1 MRRFKLKFLL
11 PDEAATLCSQRLIV
25 LPCSLPTIQQG
36 IALPDP
42 LLLFFL
48 PRRQISIDCITQ
60 NLLAS
65 GFQFAATDKWLRYW
79 PSQVGPEQKCPFCSV
94 SFEPIE
100 RDGVGFRRKGKL
112 HSLIRGWRGVS
123 WGSTACAL
131 LERPGRDC
139 FIGILSVGRSR
150 SSQGVGAAVLHVP
163 DCSAGCVRRLRT
175 PKLSSHFAAGTPVWG
190 LCTRHSVSPRNSTKH
205 RGADGGAVCPPL
217 SFWAVGLAAFFHS
230 HSPSCLLPC
239 DASSL
244 RWVLVTSYTGSSTEI
259 PFRFQV
265 GTAPLLLAQGGPPL
279 QVVLSVRSLQ
289 WNPLESVFFLIP
301 AGTWTDTVTRCQQ
314 PESEPKL
321 CASWAC
327 SFNIRLWKGRKYHSL

>member
-1 MRRFKLKFLL
+1 MKQLHYALKDL
-11 PDEAATLCSQRLIV
+11 TV

-100 RDGVGFRRKGKL
+100 WDGVGFRRKGKL

-123 WGSTACAL
+123 WGSSVCAL
-131 LERPGRDC
+131 LERPRRDC

-163 DCSAGCVRRLRT
+163 DCSAGCGV
-175 PKLSSHFAAGTPVWG
+175 
-190 LCTRHSVSPRNSTKH
+190 CTRPS
-205 RGADGGAVCPPL
+205 
-217 SFWAVGLAAFFHS
+217 WAAFSYQELRSEASAPGTLWAPETQLSTEGPTVVLCVPLFPS
-230 HSPSCLLPC
+230 GLWVWPRSSTARRACCLVMSP
-239 DASSL
+239 AF
-244 RWVLVTSYTGSSTEI
+244 TGS
-259 PFRFQV
+259 
-265 GTAPLLLAQGGPPL
+265 
-279 QVVLSVRSLQ
+279 
-289 WNPLESVFFLIP
+289 W
-301 AGTWTDTVTRCQQ
+301 
-314 PESEPKL
+314 
-321 CASWAC
+321 
-327 SFNIRLWKGRKYHSL
+327 